1 MNSNSDVIVNKKS
14 GRNIAKDIL
23 RFHDFVKLLNLQKQE
38 SDNQEDIKYDPV
50 KDVARLKDFL
60 GMGRVAKEQSRPSDI
75 GSEHVKVHD
84 EEEMAK
90 GNVRKTSQ
98 IADLPKDAPAI
109 GSEHNPP
116 DEAMRQAALSK
127 IKQHTLSPNQLERS
141 DQYTPLQGQDLD
153 LDKVIDSTER
163 DDQVAAPNYG
173 HTMDG
178 QGDSVRR
185 RKINYRIHEDVIA
198 ERTGTATYSTERPLG
213 AGKGQWRRHSSG
225 FVTFTDDF
233 KGKPGDESET
243 SNKPPQSDPMIQLVP
258 SLAAQPVGPTI
269 QLPQILQQIKTAGQT
284 NFFSSL
290 LTQSLDTS
298 ADNDLLKE
306 SDDLDDK
313 DDFEEMAN
321 SIKDVDDIIH
331 LYEPSELVLIDPK
344 SEVVQHLDEDNNLH
358 EVLSRTERIKVGIRF
373 ARSETKRERKLQIAL
388 KRHSDPK
395 TLNRRARQLAIK
407 MLKEKLM
414 HKSATEMSVVERERV
429 ERMLSERKK
438 MIDRLALKLVPRI
451 KQIERQR
458 LTHSSITK
466 RT

>member
-1 MNSNSDVIVNKKS
+1 M
-14 GRNIAKDIL
+14 
-23 RFHDFVKLLNLQKQE
+23 
-38 SDNQEDIKYDPV
+38 
-50 KDVARLKDFL
+50 
-60 GMGRVAKEQSRPSDI
+60 
-75 GSEHVKVHD
+75 
-84 EEEMAK
+84 
-90 GNVRKTSQ
+90 
-98 IADLPKDAPAI
+98 
-109 GSEHNPP
+109 
-116 DEAMRQAALSK
+116 
-127 IKQHTLSPNQLERS
+127 
-141 DQYTPLQGQDLD
+141 
-153 LDKVIDSTER
+153 
-163 DDQVAAPNYG
+163 
-173 HTMDG
+173 
-178 QGDSVRR
+178 
-185 RKINYRIHEDVIA
+185 
-198 ERTGTATYSTERPLG
+198 
-213 AGKGQWRRHSSG
+213 
-225 FVTFTDDF
+225 
-233 KGKPGDESET
+233 
-243 SNKPPQSDPMIQLVP
+243 
-258 SLAAQPVGPTI
+258 
-269 QLPQILQQIKTAGQT
+269 
-284 NFFSSL
+284 

-298 ADNDLLKE
+298 TDNDLLKE